1 MITNENV
8 QKFKSYGFVLTP
20 VIKSKNPNEDKKP
33 VTNKKTN
40 FKWSNKVGY
49 DWSDQEL
56 LDANRIGAY
65 HKDSNIFDVDFDD
78 KEFIAHK
85 FMDMLPP
92 TFTVGKKV
100 NGKPVATH
108 LIYKTND
115 KVKDYKKTQPKVELL
130 ANTQTI
136 IAGVDRVI
144 INDQEP
150 VYYSAEDIKNELKLI
165 TTFSELYKYSK
176 DLTNRNDFYFRLGG
190 ALARHTDVPMYERI
204 KYVKKL
210 CELTNDN
217 EVDNRVG
224 CIERQQQKLDEGSE
238 DVYGMKELSEILG
251 ANLKYF
257 DLIKREE
264 EDQKQVE
271 ATGLSFLS
279 GLDFMIKDFPKPE
292 YILWPIVAKQQIRQV
307 FAKAGSGKTLM
318 MMHEACAVAS
328 GYNFLHFK
336 NEKRIMNP
344 VLYVE
349 GEMDSSSIQK
359 RLDDVEAAYERENK
373 ILMKTNIFF
382 STLAIQKDMYFH
394 SLTKDVGRLNVE
406 ITAQKIEKLTGKK
419 PVIYLDNIT
428 ALTIMQEK
436 EGAEWVELMQWLS
449 RLRNR
454 GYHVTF
460 LHHPTKTGE
469 TASGSNI
476 KERSIDIDM
485 KLTTPDE
492 KTVIEEYEDNH
503 TQMTISFLKWRE
515 HMNTHHSKERT
526 AIINRTTGSWLL
538 FPKLSKTQRKVYQ
551 LLKDGYTATAIIDYF
566 KAKKT
571 DGMSKANVY
580 KTIKILEMEGLY
592 EANGKTINRTTK
604 EIL

>member
-1 MITNENV
+1 MINPENV

-33 VTNKKTN
+33 KTKN
-40 FKWSNKVGY
+40 GTWHK
-49 DWSDQEL
+49 DWNDQEL
-56 LDANRIGAY
+56 LDASRIGAF
-65 HKDSNIFDVDFDD
+65 HRDSNIFDVDFDD
-78 KEFIAHK
+78 KEFNAHK
-85 FMDMLPP
+85 FMDLLPP

-100 NGKPVATH
+100 NGRPIATH
-108 LIYKTND
+108 LIYRTKD
-115 KVKDYKKTQPKVELL
+115 KVKDYKKAQPLVELL

-150 VYYSAEDIKNELKLI
+150 IYYSAEEIRAECKLI
-165 TTFSELYKYSK
+165 ATFSELYKHSK
-176 DLTNRNDFYFRLGG
+176 DLTNRNEFYYRLGG
-190 ALARHTDVPMYERI
+190 ALARHTEVPMYQRI
-204 KYVKKL
+204 KYVERL

-217 EVDNRVG
+217 EVKNRVG
-224 CIERQQQKLDEGSE
+224 CIERQQQKFEEGAE
-238 DVYGMKELSEILG
+238 DLYGMKELSEFLG

-264 EDQKQVE
+264 KDEKQE
-271 ATGLSFLS
+271 ATGLSFLN
-279 GLDFMIKDFPKPE
+279 GHELTFKKYPKPT

-318 MMHEACAVAS
+318 MLHEACAVAS
-328 GYNFLHFK
+328 GHDFLHFK
-336 NEKRIMNP
+336 NKDNKKTP

-349 GEMDSSSIQK
+349 GEMDASSVQK
-359 RLDDVEAAYERENK
+359 RYDDIEVAYQRENK
-373 ILMKTNIFF
+373 KLNKEFMFF
-382 STLAIQKDMYFH
+382 SLLADQKDMYFH
-394 SLTKDVGRLNVE
+394 SLTRDVGRLNVE
-406 ITAQKIEKLTGKK
+406 ITAQQIEKLTGEK

-428 ALTIMQEK
+428 ALTVMQEK

-492 KTVIEEYEDNH
+492 KTSLEEFEEGH
-503 TQMTISFLKWRE
+503 TQICIEFLKWRE
-515 HMNTHHSKERT
+515 HMNTFHSKKRIAVIER
-526 AIINRTTGSWLL
+526 ATGAWQI
-538 FPKLSKTQRKVYQ
+538 FPHLNKTQRSIYLQ
-551 LLKDGYTATAIIDYF
+551 LKQGKKAEDIISV
-566 KAKKT
+566 KE
-571 DGMSKANVY
+571 GMSKANVY
-580 KTIKILEMEGLY
+580 KVIKILKEEGVL
-592 EANGKTINRTTK
+592 ED
-604 EIL
+604 EVS

>member
-1 MITNENV
+1 MINPENV

-33 VTNKKTN
+33 KTKN
-40 FKWSNKVGY
+40 GTWHK
-49 DWSDQEL
+49 DWNDQEL
-56 LDANRIGAY
+56 LDASRIGAF
-65 HKDSNIFDVDFDD
+65 HRDSNIFDVDFDD
-78 KEFIAHK
+78 KEFNAHK
-85 FMDMLPP
+85 FMDLLPP

-100 NGKPVATH
+100 NGRPIATH
-108 LIYKTND
+108 LIYRTKD
-115 KVKDYKKTQPKVELL
+115 KVKDYKKAQPLVELL

-150 VYYSAEDIKNELKLI
+150 IYYSAEEIRAECKLI
-165 TTFSELYKYSK
+165 ATFSELYKHSK
-176 DLTNRNDFYFRLGG
+176 DLTNRNEFYYRLGG
-190 ALARHTDVPMYERI
+190 ALARHTEVPMYQRI
-204 KYVKKL
+204 KYVERL

-217 EVDNRVG
+217 EVKNRVG
-224 CIERQQQKLDEGSE
+224 CIERQQQKFEEGAE
-238 DVYGMKELSEILG
+238 DLYGMKELSEFLG

-264 EDQKQVE
+264 KEEKQE
-271 ATGLSFLS
+271 ATGLSFLN
-279 GLDFMIKDFPKPE
+279 GHELTFKKYPKPT

-318 MMHEACAVAS
+318 MLHEACAVAS
-328 GYNFLHFK
+328 GHDFLHFK
-336 NEKRIMNP
+336 NKDNKKTP

-349 GEMDSSSIQK
+349 GEMDASSVQK
-359 RLDDVEAAYERENK
+359 RYDDIEVAYQRENK
-373 ILMKTNIFF
+373 KLNKEFMFF
-382 STLAIQKDMYFH
+382 SLLADQKDMYFH
-394 SLTKDVGRLNVE
+394 SLTRDVGRLNVE
-406 ITAQKIEKLTGKK
+406 ITAQQIEKLTGEK

-428 ALTIMQEK
+428 ALTVMQEK

-492 KTVIEEYEDNH
+492 KTSLEEFEEGH
-503 TQMTISFLKWRE
+503 TQICIEFLKWRE
-515 HMNTHHSKERT
+515 HMNTFHSKKRIAVIER
-526 AIINRTTGSWLL
+526 ATGSWQI
-538 FPKLSKTQRKVYQ
+538 FPHLNKTQRSIYLQ
-551 LLKDGYTATAIIDYF
+551 LKQGKKAEDIISV
-566 KAKKT
+566 KE
-571 DGMSKANVY
+571 GMSKANVY
-580 KTIKILEMEGLY
+580 KVIKILKEEGVL
-592 EANGKTINRTTK
+592 ED
-604 EIL
+604 EVS

>member
-1 MITNENV
+1 MINPENV

-33 VTNKKTN
+33 KTKN
-40 FKWSNKVGY
+40 GTWHK
-49 DWSDQEL
+49 DWNDQEL
-56 LDANRIGAY
+56 LDASRIGAF
-65 HKDSNIFDVDFDD
+65 HRDSNIFDVDFDD
-78 KEFIAHK
+78 KEFNAHK
-85 FMDMLPP
+85 FMDLLPP

-100 NGKPVATH
+100 NGRPIATH
-108 LIYKTND
+108 LIYRTKD
-115 KVKDYKKTQPKVELL
+115 KVKDYKKAQPLVELL

-150 VYYSAEDIKNELKLI
+150 IYYSAEDIRAECKLI
-165 TTFSELYKYSK
+165 ATFSELYKHSK
-176 DLTNRNDFYFRLGG
+176 DLTNRNEFYYRLGG
-190 ALARHTDVPMYERI
+190 ALARHTEVPMHTRI
-204 KYVKKL
+204 KYVERL

-217 EVDNRVG
+217 EVKNRVG
-224 CIERQQQKLDEGSE
+224 CIERQQQKFEEGTE
-238 DVYGMKELSEILG
+238 DLYGMKELSEFLG

-264 EDQKQVE
+264 KEEKQE
-271 ATGLSFLS
+271 ATGLSFLN

-485 KLTTPDE
+485 KITTPDE
-492 KTVIEEYEDNH
+492 KTALEEYDEGH
-503 TQMTISFLKWRE
+503 TQMCIEFLKWRE
-515 HMNTHHSKERT
+515 HMNTFHSKKRIAVIERV
-526 AIINRTTGSWLL
+526 TGLWQI
-538 FPKLSKTQRKVYQ
+538 FPHLTKTQRSIYL
-551 LLKDGYTATAIIDYF
+551 LLKEGK
-566 KAKKT
+566 KAKDIINPTK
-571 DGMSKANVY
+571 DGMSKANVH
-580 KTIKILEMEGLY
+580 KTIKLLKAEGVLEDEVS
-592 EANGKTINRTTK
+592 
-604 EIL
+604 

>member
-1 MITNENV
+1 MINPENV

-33 VTNKKTN
+33 KTKN
-40 FKWSNKVGY
+40 GTWHK
-49 DWSDQEL
+49 DWNDQEL
-56 LDANRIGAY
+56 LDASRIGAF
-65 HKDSNIFDVDFDD
+65 HRDSNIFDVDFDD
-78 KEFIAHK
+78 KEFNAHK
-85 FMDMLPP
+85 FMDLLPP

-100 NGKPVATH
+100 NGRPIATH
-108 LIYKTND
+108 LIYRTKD
-115 KVKDYKKTQPKVELL
+115 KVKDYKKAQPLVELL

-150 VYYSAEDIKNELKLI
+150 IYYSAEEIRAECKLI
-165 TTFSELYKYSK
+165 ATFSELYKHSK
-176 DLTNRNDFYFRLGG
+176 DLTNRNEFYYRLGG
-190 ALARHTDVPMYERI
+190 ALARHTEVPMHTRI
-204 KYVKKL
+204 KYVERL

-217 EVDNRVG
+217 EVKNRVG
-224 CIERQQQKLDEGSE
+224 CIERQQQKFEEGAE
-238 DVYGMKELSEILG
+238 DLYGMKELSEFLG

-264 EDQKQVE
+264 KDEKQE
-271 ATGLSFLS
+271 ATGLTFLN
-279 GLDFMIKDFPKPE
+279 GHELTFKNYPKPS

-318 MMHEACAVAS
+318 MLHEACAVAS
-328 GYNFLHFK
+328 GHDFLHFK
-336 NEKRIMNP
+336 NKDNKKTP

-349 GEMDSSSIQK
+349 GEMDASSVQK
-359 RLDDVEAAYERENK
+359 RYDDIEVAYQRENK
-373 ILMKTNIFF
+373 KLNKEFMFF
-382 STLAIQKDMYFH
+382 SLLADQKDMYFH
-394 SLTKDVGRLNVE
+394 SLTRDVGRLNVE
-406 ITAQKIEKLTGKK
+406 ITAQQIEKLTGEK

-428 ALTIMQEK
+428 ALTVMQEK

-492 KTVIEEYEDNH
+492 KTSLEEFEEGH
-503 TQMTISFLKWRE
+503 TQICIEFLKWRE
-515 HMNTHHSKERT
+515 HMNTFHSKKRIAVIER
-526 AIINRTTGSWLL
+526 ATGSWQI
-538 FPKLSKTQRKVYQ
+538 FPHLNKTQRSIYLQ
-551 LLKDGYTATAIIDYF
+551 LKQGKKAEDIISV
-566 KAKKT
+566 KE
-571 DGMSKANVY
+571 GMSKANVY
-580 KTIKILEMEGLY
+580 KVIKILKEEGVL
-592 EANGKTINRTTK
+592 ED
-604 EIL
+604 EVS

>member
-1 MITNENV
+1 MINPENV

-33 VTNKKTN
+33 KTKN
-40 FKWSNKVGY
+40 GTWHK
-49 DWSDQEL
+49 DWNDQEL
-56 LDANRIGAY
+56 LDASRIGAF
-65 HKDSNIFDVDFDD
+65 HRDSNIFDVDFDD
-78 KEFIAHK
+78 KEFNAHK
-85 FMDMLPP
+85 FMDLLPP

-100 NGKPVATH
+100 NGRSIATH
-108 LIYKTND
+108 LIYRTKD
-115 KVKDYKKTQPKVELL
+115 KVKDYKKAQPLVELL

-150 VYYSAEDIKNELKLI
+150 IYYSAEDIRAECKLI
-165 TTFSELYKYSK
+165 ATFSELYKHSK
-176 DLTNRNDFYFRLGG
+176 DLTNRNEFYYRLGG
-190 ALARHTDVPMYERI
+190 ALARHTEVPMHTRI
-204 KYVKKL
+204 KYVERL

-217 EVDNRVG
+217 EVKNRVG
-224 CIERQQQKLDEGSE
+224 CIERQQQKFEEGTE
-238 DVYGMKELSEILG
+238 DLYGMKELSEFLG

-264 EDQKQVE
+264 KEEKQE
-271 ATGLSFLS
+271 ATGLSFLN

-485 KLTTPDE
+485 KITTPDE
-492 KTVIEEYEDNH
+492 KTALEEYDEGH
-503 TQMTISFLKWRE
+503 TQMCIEFLKWRE
-515 HMNTHHSKERT
+515 HMNTFHSKKRIAVIER
-526 AIINRTTGSWLL
+526 ATGAWQI
-538 FPKLSKTQRKVYQ
+538 FPHLNKTQRSIYLQ
-551 LLKDGYTATAIIDYF
+551 LKQGKKAEDIISV
-566 KAKKT
+566 KE
-571 DGMSKANVY
+571 GMSKANVY
-580 KTIKILEMEGLY
+580 KVIKILKEEGVL
-592 EANGKTINRTTK
+592 ED
-604 EIL
+604 EVS

>member
-1 MITNENV
+1 MINPENV

-33 VTNKKTN
+33 KTKN
-40 FKWSNKVGY
+40 GTWHK
-49 DWSDQEL
+49 DWNDQEL
-56 LDANRIGAY
+56 LDASRIGAF
-65 HKDSNIFDVDFDD
+65 HRDSNIFDVDFDD
-78 KEFIAHK
+78 KEFNAHK
-85 FMDMLPP
+85 FMDLLPP

-100 NGKPVATH
+100 NGRPIATH
-108 LIYKTND
+108 LIYRTKD
-115 KVKDYKKTQPKVELL
+115 KVKDYKKAQPLVELL

-150 VYYSAEDIKNELKLI
+150 IYYSAEEIRAECKLI
-165 TTFSELYKYSK
+165 ATFSELYKHSK
-176 DLTNRNDFYFRLGG
+176 DLTNRNEFYYRLGG
-190 ALARHTDVPMYERI
+190 ALARHTEVPMYQRI
-204 KYVKKL
+204 KYVERL

-217 EVDNRVG
+217 EVKNRVG
-224 CIERQQQKLDEGSE
+224 CIERQQQKFEEGAE
-238 DVYGMKELSEILG
+238 DLYGMKELSEFLG
-251 ANLKYF
+251 TNLKFF

-264 EDQKQVE
+264 KDEKQE
-271 ATGLSFLS
+271 ATGLSFLN
-279 GLDFMIKDFPKPE
+279 GHELTFKNYPKPS

-318 MMHEACAVAS
+318 MLHEACAVAS
-328 GYNFLHFK
+328 GHDFLHFK
-336 NEKRIMNP
+336 NKDNKKTP

-349 GEMDSSSIQK
+349 GEMDASSVQK
-359 RLDDVEAAYERENK
+359 RYDDIEVAYQRENK
-373 ILMKTNIFF
+373 KLNKEFMFF
-382 STLAIQKDMYFH
+382 SLLADQKDMYFH
-394 SLTKDVGRLNVE
+394 SLTRDVGRLNVE
-406 ITAQKIEKLTGKK
+406 ITAQQIEKLTGEK

-428 ALTIMQEK
+428 ALTVMQEK

-492 KTVIEEYEDNH
+492 KTSLEEFEEGH
-503 TQMTISFLKWRE
+503 TQICIEFLKWRE
-515 HMNTHHSKERT
+515 HMNTFHSKKRIAVIER
-526 AIINRTTGSWLL
+526 ATGAWQI
-538 FPKLSKTQRKVYQ
+538 FPHLNKTQRSIYLQ
-551 LLKDGYTATAIIDYF
+551 LKQGKKAEDIISV
-566 KAKKT
+566 KE
-571 DGMSKANVY
+571 GMSKANVY
-580 KTIKILEMEGLY
+580 KVIKILKEEGVL
-592 EANGKTINRTTK
+592 ED
-604 EIL
+604 EVS